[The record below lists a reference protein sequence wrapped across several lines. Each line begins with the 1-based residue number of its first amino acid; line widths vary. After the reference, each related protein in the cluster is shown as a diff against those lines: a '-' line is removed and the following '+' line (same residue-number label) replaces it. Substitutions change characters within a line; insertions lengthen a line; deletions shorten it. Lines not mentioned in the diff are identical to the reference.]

1 MKKGKE
7 LLKNLKKHW
16 LTIWIIVAALALCG
30 VITHAKFA
38 DDQNVAKRIIAADT
52 GVKTYFT
59 SNYLT
64 GYSYKNYKS
73 VTLDAESVEPFE
85 VSIYNYDKN
94 NPTSFYSVPITFT
107 LTAKLYK
114 NNGVTEYN
122 ATNDATTLNAILG
135 DDEIEI
141 YKIDTYGNRVSDSSI
156 TLNKT
161 TVSAFIT
168 ESLTPAQG
176 EKSAKNTYKV
186 VLPPSVADEDIYVK
200 LEANPTEQHPDLNS
214 IDAFFYAK
222 SNNIDL
228 SEGWTG
234 DFNDNTAYLPK
245 SYDAFN
251 YTLTGNGTMDKILSW
266 DTALLEPNRMQI
278 NDLFGID
285 LTDSAVLADTSIYNY
300 DSSTGIA
307 SLKINVSS
315 ASSGGRYD
323 IQFYVVDEDARKEI
337 DGYTDSSNVVHES
350 MSWNMLKTKVT
361 LADPS

>member
-1 MKKGKE
+1 MKNSKK
-7 LLKNLKKHW
+7 LVDSFKKHW

-52 GVKTYFT
+52 GVKRYFT

-64 GYSYKNYKS
+64 GYSYKNYKTITQNS
-73 VTLDAESVEPFE
+73 ASVEPFE
-85 VSIYNYDKN
+85 VSIYYYDKN
-94 NPTSFYSVPITFT
+94 NPTSFYSDSITFK

-114 NNGVTEYN
+114 NNGAAEYS
-122 ATNDATTLNAILG
+122 ASNDTVALDAILEN
-135 DDEIEI
+135 DEIEI
-141 YKIDTYGNRVSDSSI
+141 YKIDVNGNRVNNSSI

-161 TVSAFIT
+161 TVSGFIT

-186 VLPPSVADEDIYVK
+186 VLPLSVVDQDIYVK
-200 LEANPTEQHPDLNS
+200 LEADPTEHHPDLSS

-228 SEGWTG
+228 STGWVG
-234 DFNDNTAYLPK
+234 DFNDNSAYVPR

-251 YTLTGNGTMDKILSW
+251 YTLTGNGTMYKILSW
-266 DTALLEPNRMQI
+266 DTNLLEPNRMQI
-278 NDLFGID
+278 EDLFGIN
-285 LTDSAVLADTSIYNY
+285 LTDPAVLANTSIYNY
-300 DSSTGIA
+300 NSSTGIA

-315 ASSGGRYD
+315 DSSGGRYD
-323 IQFYVVDEDARKEI
+323 IQFYVVDENARKEI
-337 DGYTDSSNVVHES
+337 DGYTDSNNVIHTGMTWET
-350 MSWNMLKTKVT
+350 LKTKVT